1 MKYDISVV
9 IPFYKRDD
17 YAKQIYNVISD
28 QSKKENISTELIF
41 VDSKSRSSLEKDLNN
56 SFSENLN
63 YKIFDTRDY
72 VSVKRNFG
80 ISKANSENVIIMDD
94 DCLPCENFLKNHYYS
109 LTRLNHEKIL
119 ICGMVKYKPDLI
131 NKSNYFKFRDEG
143 HRKFDENYISSKS
156 LNLHNIVVMNMSF
169 KKNILIDNS
178 LEFNEEFNT
187 YGFEDLQ
194 FSIDAL
200 CSGFKIMTNQAT
212 VIHQDSTPLKLYHKK
227 LQSFAKTYFF
237 LFYPYNLDRIASKN
251 KENSNEIIMEHM
263 KEYKI
268 LSYLGKL
275 GMRAPKKNIILIVLF
290 KLIGLFF
297 NFLSFLIMNFLY
309 NTDRYRSLY
318 SFQIYKLFV
327 RITIIGSFFEKK
339 QVNKEWL

>member
-1 MKYDISVV
+1 MKYDVSVV
-9 IPFYKRDD
+9 VPFYKRDD

-28 QSKKENISTELIF
+28 QSKNENISTELIF
-41 VDSKSRSSLEKDLNN
+41 VDSKSRSSLEKDLSN
-56 SFSENLN
+56 SFNENIT

-72 VSVKRNFG
+72 VSVKRNVG

-94 DCLPCENFLKNHYYS
+94 DCLPCENFLKNHYNS
-109 LTRLNHEKIL
+109 LTKLNREKTL

-131 NKSNYFKFRDEG
+131 NRSNYFKFRDEG
-143 HRKFDENYISSKS
+143 HRQFDENYVLSKG

-169 KKNILIDNS
+169 KKNILIDNN
-178 LEFNEEFNT
+178 LEFNEKFNT

-200 CSGFKIMTNQAT
+200 YNGFKIITNQAT
-212 VIHQDSTPLKLYHKK
+212 IIHQDSTPLKLYHKK

-237 LFYPYNLDRIASKN
+237 LFYPYNIDKIAPKNTKDSK
-251 KENSNEIIMEHM
+251 EIIAEHM
-263 KEYKI
+263 KGYRI

-275 GMRAPKKNIILIVLF
+275 GMRAPKKNLILIILF
-290 KLIGLFF
+290 KLIGYFF
-297 NFLSFLIMNFLY
+297 NFLSFMIMNFLY
-309 NTDRYRSLY
+309 YTDRYRSLY

-327 RITIIGSFFEKK
+327 RLTIIGSFFEKK

>member
-1 MKYDISVV
+1 MKYDISIV

-17 YAKQIYNVISD
+17 YAKQIYNVIKD
-28 QSKKENISTELIF
+28 QSNKENISTELIF
-41 VDSKSRSSLEKDLNN
+41 VDSKSRSSLENDLNN
-56 SFSENLN
+56 SSSENIN

-80 ISKANSENVIIMDD
+80 ISKANSENIIIMDD
-94 DCLPCENFLKNHYYS
+94 DCLPCDNFLKNHYNS
-109 LTRLNHEKIL
+109 LLRFNHEKIL
-119 ICGMVKYKPDLI
+119 ICGIVKYKQDLI
-131 NKSNYFKFRDEG
+131 SKSNYFKFRDQG
-143 HRKFDENYISSKS
+143 HRQFDKNYVSSQN

-178 LEFNEEFNT
+178 LKFNEQFNT

-194 FSIDAL
+194 FSMDAL
-200 CSGFKIMTNQAT
+200 YSGFKIITNQAT

-237 LFYPYNLDRIASKN
+237 LFYPYNLDKIAPKN
-251 KENSNEIIMEHM
+251 KEGSKEIIAEHM
-263 KEYKI
+263 KKYKI

-275 GMRAPKKNIILIVLF
+275 GMHAPKSNFILIALF

-297 NFLSFLIMNFLY
+297 NFLSFLIMNFLHY
-309 NTDRYRSLY
+309 TDRYRSLY
-318 SFQIYKLFV
+318 SYQIYKLFV
-327 RITIIGSFFEKK
+327 RTTIIGSFFEKK